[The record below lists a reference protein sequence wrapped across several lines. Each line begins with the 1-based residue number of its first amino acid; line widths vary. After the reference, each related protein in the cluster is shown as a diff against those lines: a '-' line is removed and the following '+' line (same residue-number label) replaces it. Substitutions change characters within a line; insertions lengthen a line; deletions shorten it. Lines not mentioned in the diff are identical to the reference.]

1 MEKVT
6 PREIRKSK
14 IENRKISVLTVY
26 DYSFAKIL
34 DDAGIDI
41 LLVGDS
47 LGNVILGLESTREV
61 TMADMVRH
69 TRAVARGTKR
79 ALVVADM
86 PFGAMKN
93 AVANAK
99 ELVKAGGEAVKIEG
113 IKEIKGIKGIIKNNI
128 PVMGHLGVLPQTAKE
143 YKLQRSLE
151 IVEQAKML
159 EQAGV
164 FAIVLELVE
173 PEIAKQ
179 VTQAVKIPTIGIY
192 SGPHCDGQVL
202 VSYDMLGLY
211 PKAPKQAKK
220 YVDLAGEIKKAVKAF
235 ISSC

>member
-1 MEKVT
+1 MEKVS
-6 PREIRKSK
+6 PAQ
-14 IENRKISVLTVY
+14 ISMLTAY
-26 DYSFAKIL
+26 DYSFAKIF
-34 DDAGIDI
+34 DEAGVDI

-47 LGNVILGLESTREV
+47 LGNVVLGYETTREV
-61 TMADMVRH
+61 TMADMVHH
-69 TRAVARGTKR
+69 TKAVARGTKR

-99 ELVKAGGEAVKIEG
+99 ELVKAGAEAVKIEG

-143 YKLQRSLE
+143 YKVQHSRE
-151 IVEQAKML
+151 IIEQAKIL

-164 FAIVLELVE
+164 FAIVLELVD

-179 VTQAVKIPTIGIY
+179 VTRAVKIPTIGIY

-211 PKAPKQAKK
+211 PKAPKQVKK
-220 YVDLAGEIKKAVKAF
+220 YVDLKTEIEKAVKKF
-235 ISSC
+235 IKSL